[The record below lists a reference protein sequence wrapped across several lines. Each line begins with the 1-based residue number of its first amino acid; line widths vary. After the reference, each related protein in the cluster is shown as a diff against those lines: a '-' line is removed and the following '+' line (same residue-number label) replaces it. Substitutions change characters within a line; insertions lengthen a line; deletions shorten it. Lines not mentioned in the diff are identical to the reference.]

1 MKSCPFFKGLVV
13 VSIVSYVSEEMFLSS
28 SSRKAAQS

>member
-1 MKSCPFFKGLVV
+1 MKSCPFSKGLAV
-13 VSIVSYVSEEMFLSS
+13 VSVVSYVSEEVFLSS